1 MIVKKCQVCGS
12 PEISKVSKNISYCRE
27 CFLKRARYRMYL
39 VEVLNKINKNG
50 IAKYVAGQVKYS
62 LNDWINIIV
71 KYHLTNTKSG
81 KSFLDMFDKK

>member
-1 MIVKKCQVCGS
+1 
-12 PEISKVSKNISYCRE
+12 
-27 CFLKRARYRMYL
+27 MYL